1 MPKNRLGEDE
11 MSLFAWV
18 GPDEFRSGRVG
29 IKIGLVPAGRIPLAA
44 MDYDRYKLEALT
56 AQLQAQADTYG
67 VEIRLARFLFVED
80 VLVLKPRPQ
89 G

>member
-18 GPDEFRSGRVG
+18 GLDENGSGRVG
-29 IKIGLVPAGRIPLAA
+29 IKQGHVPAGNIPLAA
-44 MDYDRYKLEALT
+44 MDYDRAKLEKLK
-56 AQLQAQADTYG
+56 AQLQVQADTYG

-80 VLVLKPRPQ
+80 VIVLKPRPQ